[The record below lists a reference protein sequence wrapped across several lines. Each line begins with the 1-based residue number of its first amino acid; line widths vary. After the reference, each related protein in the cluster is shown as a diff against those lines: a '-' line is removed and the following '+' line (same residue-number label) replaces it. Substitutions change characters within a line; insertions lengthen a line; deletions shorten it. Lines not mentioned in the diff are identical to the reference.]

1 MQYALTAPGA
11 MTEKKNFETAL
22 KELEEV
28 VDALESGSMPLEDAL
43 KAFEKGVGLARY
55 CSTLLD
61 QAEKRVKL
69 LTEDG
74 GEEYLPEEWQDD
86 NGTDS

>member
-1 MQYALTAPGA
+1 

-28 VDALESGSMPLEDAL
+28 VDALENGSMPLEDAL
-43 KAFEKGVGLARY
+43 RAFEKGVGLARY

-74 GEEYLPEEWQDD
+74 VEEYLPEECRDD
-86 NGTDS
+86 NKVDF

>member
-1 MQYALTAPGA
+1 MHRDRT
-11 MTEKKNFETAL
+11 MSEKKNFEAAL

-28 VDALESGSMPLEDAL
+28 VEALENDSMPLEDAL
-43 KAFEKGVGLARY
+43 KTFEKGVGLARY

-69 LTEDG
+69 LTDEG
-74 GEEYLPEEWQDD
+74 TEQYLPEQNEEH
-86 NGTDS
+86 G